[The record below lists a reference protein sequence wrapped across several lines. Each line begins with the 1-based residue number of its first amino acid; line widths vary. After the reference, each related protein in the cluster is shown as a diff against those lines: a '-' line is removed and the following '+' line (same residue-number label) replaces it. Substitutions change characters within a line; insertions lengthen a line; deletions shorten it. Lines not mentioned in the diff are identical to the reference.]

1 MENQSYLAQTF
12 LPQYET
18 ASFLIKKKAATLMYY
33 CTTLFVLLIVL
44 GILFAV
50 FLPNIFAQAAAVIVT
65 TLCASIVALYLLK
78 RGNYY
83 GAANLITI
91 ITTIAVIAGL
101 LVKIGRDA
109 YAGYTT
115 FVYFMIALI
124 VQTTLFCT
132 RKWIAG
138 VSILFFVTNIVFFL
152 LVKSRLDPISLKA
165 AKVGVLDFGFTLV
178 FTYVLSHLII
188 KITDEAIDFSETES
202 KKNLENYYK
211 IEKLLGS
218 ARDTSQRL
226 ASSAEELASTAVSFS
241 SNSQTQAASAEEI
254 MATIEEVS
262 AGVDNVALNTRDQ
275 FERMNSLMEK
285 MNNLSMIIGTMGSD
299 VAITMDLTRTI
310 ATDAA
315 EGEGSLNSMNAG
327 MQRINQ
333 SSTEMTGII
342 AIINKISDQ
351 INLLAL
357 NATIEAARAGEA
369 GRGFAVVAD
378 EISKLAEQTAAS
390 LKEIGSLI
398 RMNNAE
404 ISSGFGNVKSTVET
418 ISRIISGVNTIRDM
432 IAAVSEKMKQQQ
444 SLNTKVN
451 EEADRV
457 KLRANEI
464 KNATEE
470 QKNAVAEI
478 VRSIANVNELTQSY
492 ASGAEKLSTSA
503 RSVEGIAQALNEKV
517 ETFS

>member
-1 MENQSYLAQTF
+1 
-12 LPQYET
+12 
-18 ASFLIKKKAATLMYY
+18 
-33 CTTLFVLLIVL
+33 
-44 GILFAV
+44 
-50 FLPNIFAQAAAVIVT
+50 
-65 TLCASIVALYLLK
+65 
-78 RGNYY
+78 
-83 GAANLITI
+83 
-91 ITTIAVIAGL
+91 
-101 LVKIGRDA
+101 
-109 YAGYTT
+109 
-115 FVYFMIALI
+115 
-124 VQTTLFCT
+124 
-132 RKWIAG
+132 
-138 VSILFFVTNIVFFL
+138 
-152 LVKSRLDPISLKA
+152 
-165 AKVGVLDFGFTLV
+165 
-178 FTYVLSHLII
+178 
-188 KITDEAIDFSETES
+188 
-202 KKNLENYYK
+202 
-211 IEKLLGS
+211 
-218 ARDTSQRL
+218 
-226 ASSAEELASTAVSFS
+226 
-241 SNSQTQAASAEEI
+241 

-404 ISSGFGNVKSTVET
+404 ISSGFG
-418 ISRIISGVNTIRDM
+418 M
-432 IAAVSEKMKQQQ
+432 
-444 SLNTKVN
+444 
-451 EEADRV
+451 
-457 KLRANEI
+457 
-464 KNATEE
+464 
-470 QKNAVAEI
+470 
-478 VRSIANVNELTQSY
+478 
-492 ASGAEKLSTSA
+492 
-503 RSVEGIAQALNEKV
+503 
-517 ETFS
+517 